1 MLHHTTTTEKST
13 MKVEKSKHGDLYV
26 ATHKPHAWACYTATG
41 YSHAAAMIS
50 LYRLML
56 ELEK

>member
-1 MLHHTTTTEKST
+1 MKIVKSDH
-13 MKVEKSKHGDLYV
+13 SGLYI

-41 YSHAAAMIS
+41 YSYSAAMIS

-56 ELEK
+56 EMEK